1 MKITFLPK
9 LGVAVLLFTTLN
21 NSSFAQT
28 TGKKITTRPF
38 SWNSYFNTL
47 QFSPKWSLTSDVS
60 ERFFL
65 DGGKQYQFFLR
76 TQANV
81 NLGQNWS
88 AGVGFA
94 YVRSHTS
101 DPASTSTLAV
111 PELRPYEELAYKQK
125 FNKITLSHR
134 YRIEERYFHKTASD
148 KLVDGYNFNFR
159 FRYQFGFDYNLYTSK
174 GKSQM
179 LNFKAADEVMVNA
192 GKNIVTNMFDQNRFI
207 VGFNYQPVKD
217 FNVQLDYMY
226 IFQQR
231 STAPLYNHF
240 DVVRL
245 QIFQRINLNKKHA
258 K

>member
-1 MKITFLPK
+1 MKKATLSKYF
-9 LGVAVLLFTTLN
+9 VLMLLSAILYTPVF
-21 NSSFAQT
+21 SQT
-28 TGKKITTRPF
+28 TAKKVTTRPL

-47 QFSPKWSLTSDVS
+47 QFSPKWSLTTDVS

-76 TQANV
+76 TMANYS
-81 NLGQNWS
+81 LGQNWS
-88 AGVGFA
+88 AGAGFG
-94 YVRSHTS
+94 YIRSHTS

-111 PELRPYEELAYKQK
+111 PELRPFEELSYKQK

-134 YRIEERYFHKTASD
+134 YRIEERYIRKTASD
-148 KLVDGYNFNFR
+148 KLIDGYNFNFR
-159 FRYQFGFDYNLYTSK
+159 FRYQFTFDYNLYTSK

-179 LNFKAADEVMVNA
+179 LNFKAGDEVMVNA
-192 GKNIVTNMFDQNRFI
+192 GKNIVTNMFDQNRLI
-207 VGFNYQPVKD
+207 VGFNYQPIKD

-231 STAPLYNHF
+231 STVPLYNHF

-245 QIFQRINLNKKHA
+245 QVFQRINLSKKHA
-258 K
+258 